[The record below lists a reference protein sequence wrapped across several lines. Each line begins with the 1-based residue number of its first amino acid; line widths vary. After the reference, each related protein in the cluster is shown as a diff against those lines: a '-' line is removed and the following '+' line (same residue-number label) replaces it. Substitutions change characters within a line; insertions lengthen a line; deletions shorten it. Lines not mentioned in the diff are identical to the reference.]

1 MRKEPL
7 HLYEFGPFRLDA
19 TDRRLLREGA
29 PIPLTPKVFDT
40 LLALVEAGGRVV
52 GKDELMQ
59 ALWPDTYVEENS
71 LTQNIS
77 VLRKALGEET
87 TARRYIETVPRRGY
101 RFVAEV
107 RAVPLDWPHTN
118 GHNGAGANSTPPTAT
133 PSSTAL
139 VTSAPHGNGSA
150 NAAHNNGSAAAHS
163 EGVAASVAPGNTVPA
178 PSRARRWPVYALL
191 AAALLAAVSFAVFR
205 WRAQSRAARASAQG
219 ARSVAVLPF
228 KTFGPESEQELL
240 GLGMADA
247 VILRLGK
254 LEQPTILPTGT
265 IFKYTK
271 RDADALAI
279 GRELGVEAVLDGTIQ
294 HAGDH
299 VRVTAQLI
307 RLSDGQLLWSGK
319 FDEQYRDIFAVQ
331 DSISEQ
337 LADALTPQMTRAT
350 GAQTARRMTQNTEA
364 YQAYLMGLYFWN
376 LSGKEGVTKAVPY
389 FERAVALDQNFA
401 LAYAYLGDC
410 YYFDAAVR
418 YGLASYDES
427 LSRAQAHT
435 ERALQ
440 FDETIAEAHATRA
453 GLKTLVEDYATAER
467 EYKRAL
473 ALNPNFALSH
483 NRYGVFL
490 FHFGDLDGA
499 VRELRRGQELDPV
512 SRVTNG
518 ALANMLLF
526 ARAYD
531 DSIKYSTRAL
541 EIDPD
546 ASFARLV
553 LGEGYMLKGRYDEAI
568 RQFNEMIAR
577 HAPERHLLLARID
590 LINAYAYAGRRAEAE
605 QVLKDLL
612 QSPAQPIPYSYA
624 TAYAALGDKDNAFAA
639 LAQEKPTRF
648 RLATYK
654 YDPFLDPL
662 RTDPRFQQL
671 LQTPPQGY

>member
-1 MRKEPL
+1 MSKEPL

-29 PIPLTPKVFDT
+29 AVPLTPKVFDT

-52 GKDELMQ
+52 GKDELMR

-77 VLRKALGEET
+77 VLRKALGEDAAT
-87 TARRYIETVPRRGY
+87 RQYIETVPKRGY

-107 RAVPLDWPHTN
+107 RAVSLDWPPQTN
-118 GHNGAGANSTPPTAT
+118 GQNGGQNGVVATPAQPSASPTPNATANSAHAKGP
-133 PSSTAL
+133 
-139 VTSAPHGNGSA
+139 A
-150 NAAHNNGSAAAHS
+150 NV
-163 EGVAASVAPGNTVPA
+163 VAQQPPA
-178 PSRARRWPVYALL
+178 PAHRQRHWRAYALT
-191 AAALLAAVSFAVFR
+191 AAALLASLTFVAFR
-205 WRAQSRAARASAQG
+205 WRTQPRPASAPG
-219 ARSVAVLPF
+219 LAARSVAVLPF

-247 VILRLGK
+247 LILRLSK
-254 LEQPTILPTGT
+254 LEQPTVLPTGT

-271 RDADALAI
+271 RDRDALAV
-279 GRELGVEAVLDGTIQ
+279 GRELGVDAVLDGTVQ
-294 HAGDH
+294 HAGDQ

-307 RLSDGQLLWSGK
+307 RLSDGQTLWSGK

-337 LADALTPQMTRAT
+337 LAGALTPQMTRGT
-350 GAQTARRMTQNTEA
+350 GMQTARRMTQNTEA

-389 FERAVALDQNFA
+389 FERAVALDSNFA
-401 LAYAYLGDC
+401 LAYAYLADC

-427 LSRAQAHT
+427 LKRAHEHVA
-435 ERALQ
+435 RALA
-440 FDETIAEAHATRA
+440 FDETIAEAHATLA
-453 GLKTLVEDYATAER
+453 GLKTLAEDYRTAEV

-473 ALNPNFALSH
+473 ELNPNFALSH

-490 FHFGDLDGA
+490 FHFADLDGA

-512 SRVTNG
+512 SRVTNS

-531 DSIKYSTRAL
+531 DSIKYASRAL
-541 EIDPD
+541 EIDAD

-553 LGEGYMLKGRYDEAI
+553 LGEGYLLKGRYDEAI
-568 RQFNEMIAR
+568 RQFNEMIER
-577 HAPERHLLLARID
+577 RAPERHLLLAKID
-590 LINAYAYAGRRAEAE
+590 LINAYAAAGRRAEAE
-605 QVLKDLL
+605 QVLKELL

-624 TAYAALGDKDNAFAA
+624 TAYASLGDKDKAFAA

-654 YDPFLDPL
+654 FDPFLDPL
-662 RTDPRFQQL
+662 RADPRFQQL